1 MDSIK
6 YFFLNITE
14 AEWLFLSFV
23 ALALFICISYQKI
36 YLHKN
41 SKDTKRLDFIL
52 QCGSIFFAIMFASMG
67 MLFTERV
74 SKDYKQE
81 LQSHYSKTMLDYI
94 QNNMQESGTF
104 GFKLCDATHYQGKEC
119 TNYLNFL
126 EASIVGNPHT
136 LHNEEIIHRGHYYL
150 AILLFGFVG
159 LGAILF
165 ISLLRFYPTPKESKM

>member
-23 ALALFICISYQKI
+23 ALALFVCISYQKI

-41 SKDTKRLDFIL
+41 SKDTKRLDLIL

-67 MLFTERV
+67 ILFTEKV

-81 LQSHYSKTMLDYI
+81 LQSHYSKTMLTYI
-94 QNNMQESGTF
+94 QSNMQESGTF
-104 GFKLCDATHYQGKEC
+104 GFKLCNATHYQGKEC

-150 AILLFGFVG
+150 AILLFGFVT

-165 ISLLRFYPTPKESKM
+165 MSLLRFYPTPKESKM

>member
-41 SKDTKRLDFIL
+41 SKETKRLDFIL

-81 LQSHYSKTMLDYI
+81 LQTHYSKTMLDYI
-94 QNNMQESGTF
+94 HNNMQESGTF

-136 LHNEEIIHRGHYYL
+136 LHNEEIIHKGHYYL

-165 ISLLRFYPTPKESKM
+165 MSLLRFYPTPKESKM